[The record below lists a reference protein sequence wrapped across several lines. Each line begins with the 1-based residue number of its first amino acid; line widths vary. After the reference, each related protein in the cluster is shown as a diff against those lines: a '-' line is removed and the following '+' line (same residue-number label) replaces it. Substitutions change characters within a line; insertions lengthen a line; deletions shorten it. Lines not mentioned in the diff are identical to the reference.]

1 MTFKVKEIPFFPK
14 AVELVKKS
22 ANHPKTIK
30 SNREYLANKIRIA
43 DDVKPEYENLLHDP
57 QTSGGLLISVSPEK
71 FQNLL
76 ERLSSAGVQA
86 SVVGEVAEKRTPAIV
101 VK

>member
-1 MTFKVKEIPFFPK
+1 
-14 AVELVKKS
+14 ELVKKS

-30 SNREYLANKIRIA
+30 SNKEYLANKIKIA
-43 DDVKPEYENLLHDP
+43 DDIKPEYENLLHDP

-86 SVVGEVAEKRTPAIV
+86 SVVGEVAKKRDGAVIIV
-101 VK
+101 EN